1 MFALADYLWIVWV
14 VFILVCVIIEIFTLE
29 FTFLMIGVGSLG
41 GLAAY
46 LLGAPWWGQIL
57 IAAALAILLLAT
69 IRPFLLRLTRRGGD
83 PTPSNIAALMAL
95 GGRVHSV
102 ALGEHGGLVKLA
114 NGETWTARLAVPDP
128 STTLRTGDR
137 IIVAAIEGSTA
148 VVIPAASADARAGEA
163 PPAQTRLTESPPTEP
178 DRTDS

>member
-83 PTPSNIAALMAL
+83 PTPSNIAALMGL
-95 GGRVHSV
+95 GGRVHSPV
-102 ALGEHGGLVKLA
+102 LGEHGGLVKLA
-114 NGETWTARLAVPDP
+114 NGETWTARLAVPDRAR
-128 STTLRTGDR
+128 TLETGEP

-148 VVIPAASADARAGEA
+148 VVIPAASAVVDPDA
-163 PPAQTRLTESPPTEP
+163 AQPTDP
-178 DRTDS
+178 DRTDSP